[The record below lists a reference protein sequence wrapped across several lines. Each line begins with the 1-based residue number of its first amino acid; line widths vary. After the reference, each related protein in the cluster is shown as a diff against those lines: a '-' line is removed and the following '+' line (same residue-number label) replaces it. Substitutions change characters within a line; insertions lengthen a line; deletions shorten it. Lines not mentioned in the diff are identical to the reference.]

1 MPEAPA
7 GAAAAFQGWAGVHQS
22 PSLGLS
28 CLWDSRMLTLLCL
41 GAGTKH
47 SVEEAWGGDCPC
59 FCGTDRGLHPPEG
72 CDEPEHH
79 SSSGKAGPCAGAGRV
94 PLPWPS
100 VWQLLIGM
108 DSAAVAG
115 AQLQGTDRGQ
125 P

>member
-1 MPEAPA
+1 MGWGSPEP
-7 GAAAAFQGWAGVHQS
+7 F
-22 PSLGLS
+22 
-28 CLWDSRMLTLLCL
+28 L
-41 GAGTKH
+41 GAQLPVGQQDADSALSGTKH
-47 SVEEAWGGDCPC
+47 NVEEAWGGDCPC

>member
-1 MPEAPA
+1 MWRKPGEGTVPA
-7 GAAAAFQGWAGVHQS
+7 SV
-22 PSLGLS
+22 GLIVV
-28 CLWDSRMLTLLCL
+28 CI
-41 GAGTKH
+41 
-47 SVEEAWGGDCPC
+47 
-59 FCGTDRGLHPPEG
+59 PPEG

-100 VWQLLIGM
+100 VWQLLIGT